1 MSNLHKK
8 QNKWLNNNNVPI
20 EIYNRPNVPMISIGS
35 SGHEQ
40 TRVGNITGM
49 QFNIF
54 SKAVIGHGMTE

>member
-20 EIYNRPNVPMISIGS
+20 EIYNRPNVPIISIGS

-49 QFNIF
+49 
-54 SKAVIGHGMTE
+54 